1 VDNKTF
7 REHLEKTSKLIDM
20 IRENSPPPLI
30 AEASHEQHKKSF
42 HDSLYDRSNTQL
54 NTKLQPNQKIKLD
67 IKASSAHRDTK
78 TPVDKSKSPAFQKVI
93 KKPNY
98 ANQAPNA

>member
-1 VDNKTF
+1 MNDFGSTEDRQLCEMSIDDDSIQYDENNLLDNKTF

-30 AEASHEQHKKSF
+30 SEVTHEQNKKSF

-54 NTKLQPNQKIKLD
+54 KTKLQPN
-67 IKASSAHRDTK
+67 
-78 TPVDKSKSPAFQKVI
+78 
-93 KKPNY
+93 
-98 ANQAPNA
+98 